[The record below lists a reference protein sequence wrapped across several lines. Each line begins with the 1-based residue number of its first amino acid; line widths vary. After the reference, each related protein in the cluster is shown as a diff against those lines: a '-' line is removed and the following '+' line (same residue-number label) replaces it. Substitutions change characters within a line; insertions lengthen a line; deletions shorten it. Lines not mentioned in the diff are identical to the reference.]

1 MKVMQ
6 QELTLEQEEEIFLM
20 YENET
25 EDLFR
30 TILVYFNTHQRLAKV
45 FRVPISTPR
54 FYKEFVTLV
63 ANKQCGW
70 KVEKVRWNSD
80 KVRIIISDPFE
91 FDEYCKKYIK

>member
-6 QELTLEQEEEIFLM
+6 QERTLEQEEEIFLM

-30 TILVYFNTHQRLAKV
+30 TILVYFNTHKRLEKV
-45 FRVPISTPR
+45 FRVPISTIR
-54 FYKEFVTLV
+54 FYNEFVTLV

-70 KVEKVRWNSD
+70 TVEKVKWNSD

>member
-6 QELTLEQEEEIFLM
+6 QERTLEQEELYLI
-20 YENET
+20 YENRT
-25 EDLFR
+25 EELFK
-30 TILVYFNTHQRLAKV
+30 TILTYFYTHKRLEKV
-45 FRVPISTPR
+45 FRVPISTIR
-54 FYKEFVTLV
+54 FYNEFVTLV

-70 KVEKVRWNSD
+70 TVEKVKWNSD